1 MFDWLSTVSWPAVG
15 QIILFDVLLGGDNAV
30 LIALACRKLPP
41 RQRRLGILWGALGA
55 IVMRVLLVTV
65 AISVLQQ
72 PALSLIG
79 GVALLWIG
87 VKLILPDDDG
97 ADHQVHGSDNLFSAI
112 KTIIVAD
119 LVMSFDNVLSIAST
133 AERLAP
139 PEQRTMLVA
148 FGIAVSIPLI
158 IGGSRLVLWLL
169 DRLPIVIWLGAALL
183 GWIAGETIV
192 TDPLLLGKDADH
204 GWTTGAGLS
213 CAALVVV
220 FGRILGRRAKPD
232 DADAE
237 SL

>member
-1 MFDWLSTVSWPAVG
+1 MFDWLSSVSWPAVG

-65 AISVLQQ
+65 AIGMLEQ

-79 GVALLWIG
+79 GVLLLWIG
-87 VKLILPDDDG
+87 VKLILPDDG
-97 ADHQVHGSDNLFSAI
+97 KEHQVDGSENLLGAI

-119 LVMSFDNVLSIAST
+119 LVMSFDNVLSIATT

-139 PEQRTMLVA
+139 PEQRTALVA
-148 FGIAVSIPLI
+148 FGLAVSVPLI

-204 GWTTGAGLS
+204 SWRLGAGLS
-213 CAALVVV
+213 CAAVVVV

-237 SL
+237 GL